1 MPPLLNPK
9 LSLTDAEQKE
19 VLELLNGFN
28 VTVRDLKFAIS
39 LFAVIENPQAMFG
52 SKGSVEW
59 RKPLLC
65 FLMGYTNPMTPNNV
79 PRDLPAFQER
89 IVTRI
94 LERSPRAL
102 ALCSKE
108 QVEMFEQRKK
118 KD

>member
-1 MPPLLNPK
+1 
-9 LSLTDAEQKE
+9 
-19 VLELLNGFN
+19 
-28 VTVRDLKFAIS
+28 
-39 LFAVIENPQAMFG
+39 
-52 SKGSVEW
+52 
-59 RKPLLC
+59 
-65 FLMGYTNPMTPNNV
+65 MGYINPMTPNNV